1 MDFAVIGIGRF
12 GSSVV
17 RTLYEMGHR
26 VQAMDRDEEALRR
39 VMDHCTNMMQID
51 STDQEALRAVGITN
65 FDVVVVAIGTGIQE
79 SILTTLI
86 LKQLGVKKVVSKAIN
101 ELQGRVLEKV
111 GADMVIYPERE
122 MGERVAR
129 IIASAHVMD
138 QLALSPDYLV
148 EELRVSPKIEGRT
161 LGELDLRRRYEIS
174 VLLIKRDNQIHIAP
188 LPETEL
194 KSEDVLVV
202 FGKKEQLSRL
212 ESAL

>member
-26 VQAMDRDEEALRR
+26 VQAMDRDEEALRK
-39 VMDHCTNMMQID
+39 VTDHCTNMMQID
-51 STDQEALRAVGITN
+51 STDQETLRAVGITN
-65 FDVVVVAIGTGIQE
+65 FDVVVVAIGTAIQE
-79 SILTTLI
+79 SILTTLL
-86 LKQLGVKKVVSKAIN
+86 LKQLGVKKVVSKAIS

-111 GADMVIYPERE
+111 GADLVIYPERE

-129 IIASAHVMD
+129 ILASAHVMD
-138 QLALSPDYLV
+138 QLALSPDYLL

-174 VLLIKRDNQIHIAP
+174 VLLIKRDNQIHVSP

-202 FGKKEQLSRL
+202 FGKKEQLARL

>member
-26 VQAMDRDEEALRR
+26 VQAMDRDEEALRK
-39 VMDHCTNMMQID
+39 VADHCTNMMQID

-86 LKQLGVKKVVSKAIN
+86 LKQLGVKKVVSKAIS

-111 GADMVIYPERE
+111 GADLVIYPERE

-129 IIASAHVMD
+129 ILASAHVMD
-138 QLALSPDYLV
+138 QLALSPDYLL

-174 VLLIKRDNQIHIAP
+174 VLLIKRDNQIHVSP

-202 FGKKEQLSRL
+202 FGKKEQLARL